1 MRHVFLI
8 NPAAG
13 KYDRT
18 GEFTQTIRAAC
29 EGLDY
34 EILVSRAPGDCT
46 HIAQAAASSGEPV
59 RLYACGGDGT
69 LNEVVNGAAGH
80 ANAAVTHFPGGSGN
94 DFIKIFSDPA
104 AFRSLPRLLDAEE
117 ATFDLIR
124 CNGQNYAVNICSM
137 GFDARIGTEIG
148 RYKRLPLVSGTGAYL
163 LSTGVNFIRGIHE
176 HYVVDVDG
184 QHFDG
189 NQTLMCIANG
199 RYYGGSFN
207 PVPDAEPDDGL
218 LSAIRDRQ
226 LDTDPLYIVFTS
238 GSTGVPKGVVACHR
252 SVIDYIEQLSATLGF
267 SEETVFG
274 NQTPL
279 YFDACLKE
287 LYPTLKFGAT
297 TYLIPKSL
305 FMFPIKLVDYLNE
318 HKINTVCW
326 EMAADPRKITG
337 LTDTT
342 SDTPSSWAIT
352 AGASWLPTSQ
362 PNTSPTGMPTQ
373 LRRRACCRSMALI
386 CLPVVPMVFSRP

>member
-59 RLYACGGDGT
+59 RLYACGG
-69 LNEVVNGAAGH
+69 
-80 ANAAVTHFPGGSGN
+80 SGN

-124 CNGQNYAVNICSM
+124 CNGQNFAVNICSM

-218 LSAIRDRQ
+218 LDVLLVRDVSRATMLRVIGKYKAGHYAQLPELIRHFRCRRVHIRCDRESEIN
-226 LDTDPLYIVFTS
+226 LD
-238 GSTGVPKGVVACHR
+238 G
-252 SVIDYIEQLSATLGF
+252 
-267 SEETVFG
+267 
-274 NQTPL
+274 
-279 YFDACLKE
+279 E
-287 LYPTLKFGAT
+287 LMMSRDVTFEIAPQSIRFFYP
-297 TYLIPKSL
+297 
-305 FMFPIKLVDYLNE
+305 
-318 HKINTVCW
+318 
-326 EMAADPRKITG
+326 RG
-337 LTDTT
+337 LTYHAAAEQGGEHIAAT
-342 SDTPSSWAIT
+342 
-352 AGASWLPTSQ
+352 
-362 PNTSPTGMPTQ
+362 
-373 LRRRACCRSMALI
+373 
-386 CLPVVPMVFSRP
+386 

>member
-163 LSTGVNFIRGIHE
+163 LSTGVKF
-176 HYVVDVDG
+176 
-184 QHFDG
+184 
-189 NQTLMCIANG
+189 
-199 RYYGGSFN
+199 
-207 PVPDAEPDDGL
+207 
-218 LSAIRDRQ
+218 
-226 LDTDPLYIVFTS
+226 
-238 GSTGVPKGVVACHR
+238 
-252 SVIDYIEQLSATLGF
+252 
-267 SEETVFG
+267 
-274 NQTPL
+274 
-279 YFDACLKE
+279 
-287 LYPTLKFGAT
+287 YPR
-297 TYLIPKSL
+297 
-305 FMFPIKLVDYLNE
+305 
-318 HKINTVCW
+318 H
-326 EMAADPRKITG
+326 PRA
-337 LTDTT
+337 LC
-342 SDTPSSWAIT
+342 
-352 AGASWLPTSQ
+352 
-362 PNTSPTGMPTQ
+362 
-373 LRRRACCRSMALI
+373 RRRGRAA
-386 CLPVVPMVFSRP
+386 F